1 MAIGPLEQFV
11 FPGTYTRTLVEAPTP
26 TAAGSLRYP
35 AFIGVGQEEERIES
49 FEMVRGSSATADNLI
64 LGEIAASNGRGNVFD
79 GVNVEVGVKH
89 YPLVKGDGQGVF
101 ATDPSQVIVQ
111 VNGENSPVQRIDA
124 VNGLVTLVNPPL
136 EGDSVVLNY
145 YFKRRDSYNEAEDLS
160 PQADGTTRQ
169 FKVKS
174 SRIVKGDNGG
184 ASATSSDVNGSA
196 TTESNGSLITVPILL
211 VMVNGSEV
219 SVESISGST
228 GVFTLVSA
236 PESGD
241 EILVSYFSND
251 YQNTYDI
258 LPAALVSRIVRAGYD
273 AGRTDF
279 LNGRDYVLANSNE
292 IHWGNSSSVEAG
304 DSTVGSTEFG
314 ANQVSAV
321 MVDWRYYKAQ
331 VGTGNGTSKSFTL
344 PWVPVK
350 GDGMGNPISDV
361 GNGTSETYDD
371 LTAYVGTT
379 LATAIEAVITKV
391 DGKVVTLQTAP
402 AVGEY
407 VFVDSYVNMYADD
420 TWTVTNT
427 LAGAAGVGTY
437 TVRGATSGSAF
448 QVKLDGSST
457 STATFLDSGTTS
469 WDDAAG
475 SASNAYIAP
484 SRTRANEVVTVT
496 VDAGGDFVVTSNI
509 ATGTGSGS
517 INTGT
522 VGQTYVDSVTGFT
535 LALESATAG
544 TLIFN
549 VSKSFTVAAD
559 YELGIPNIR
568 FNVDTTVG
576 VALADTALI
585 KTFNMNYDEEPG
597 VGDVYYVTFDKVKT
611 DFSTKYVTT
620 FPQVT
625 RLFGPLAQNN
635 PIVIAADIAFKNGA
649 QALALK
655 QVVKA
660 PGSNDASVSSYIAAI
675 DEFDEPLSNSTRPC
689 ILQVVSTNQQVQN
702 YLKSSNAQQSSI
714 RFKNERTSY
723 VGFPLGTTPEA
734 AIGYAK
740 AVKSELITAVY
751 PDGAVITVP
760 DENGNDQ
767 DIQVGGEYLACA
779 LAGADVSPSRDV
791 ATPLTNIDLVGI
803 LRLAR
808 SQTLASA
815 SQVAQAGVTVLEN
828 KFGVIKVMMALTTD
842 LSSPL
847 TRDPRVIS
855 VKHFV
860 QQGVRKTCDVFIGK
874 KMINGLTN
882 DIEKSMNSYFSS
894 LKLLNLIGA
903 FQGIKASVDA
913 DDPTIINIAVY
924 YRPIF
929 GLNWI
934 TVTHYLRSTL

>member
-1 MAIGPLEQFV
+1 
-11 FPGTYTRTLVEAPTP
+11 VESPTP

-35 AFIGVGQEEERIES
+35 AIIGVGQEEERVES
-49 FEMVRGSSATADNLI
+49 FEMIRGSSSTADNLI
-64 LGEIAASNGRGNVFD
+64 MGELAASNGRGNVFD
-79 GVNVEVGVKH
+79 GVNVQVGAKH
-89 YPLVKGDGQGVF
+89 YPLVKGDGQGTF
-101 ATDPSQVIVQ
+101 ATEPSQVIVQ

-124 VNGLVTLVNPPL
+124 VNGLITLVNPPQ
-136 EGDSVVLNY
+136 EGDLVVLNY
-145 YFKRRDSYNEAEDLS
+145 YFKRRDSYNEAEDLTV
-160 PQADGTTRQ
+160 QADGTTRQ
-169 FKVKS
+169 FKVKAA
-174 SRIVKGDNGG
+174 RIVKGDNGG
-184 ASATSSDVNGSA
+184 ASATNSDIGASA
-196 TTESNGSLITVPILL
+196 STESNGSIITVPVLL
-211 VMVNGSEV
+211 VMVDGVEA

-236 PESGD
+236 PTAGA

-258 LPAALVSRIVRAGYD
+258 LPAALVSSIVRAGYD

-279 LNGRDYVLANSNE
+279 LNGRDYVLANGNE
-292 IHWGNSSSVEAG
+292 IHWGNSASVEAG
-304 DSTVGSTEFG
+304 DTTVGSTEFG
-314 ANQVSAV
+314 ANQISAV
-321 MVDWRYYKAQ
+321 MVDWRYYKAS
-331 VGTGNGTSKSFTL
+331 VGTGNGTTKSFTL

-350 GDGMGNPISDV
+350 GDGMGNPISDI
-361 GNGTSETYDD
+361 GNGTPETYDD

-379 LATAIEAVITKV
+379 LATAVEAVITKL
-391 DGKVVTLQTAP
+391 DGKTITLQTAP

-407 VFVDSYVNMYADD
+407 VFVDSYVNMYKDD
-420 TWTVTNT
+420 TWTVTNSV
-427 LAGAAGVGTY
+427 AGAAGVGKY
-437 TVRGATSGSAF
+437 TVRGATNGNVY
-448 QVKLDGSST
+448 QVSLDGAST

-484 SRTRANEVVTVT
+484 SRSRGNEIVTVT
-496 VDAGGDFVVTSNI
+496 VDAGGDFVVTSNV

-522 VGQTYVDSVTGFT
+522 VGQTYVDTITGFT
-535 LALESATAG
+535 FALESATAG

-549 VSKSFTVAAD
+549 VTKDFTVGVN
-559 YELGIPNIR
+559 YELGIPNLR
-568 FNVDTTVG
+568 FNVETTLG
-576 VALADTALI
+576 VAVSDTALL
-585 KTFNMNYDEEPG
+585 KTYNMNYDEEPG
-597 VGDVYYVTFDKVKT
+597 VGDVYYVTFDKVKV
-611 DFSTKYVTT
+611 DFTTKYVTT
-620 FPQVT
+620 FPEVT

-635 PIVIAADIAFKNGA
+635 PIVIAADLAFKNGA

-655 QVVKA
+655 QVQKA
-660 PGSNDASVSSYIAAI
+660 PDSNDASVNSYIAAI

-689 ILQVVSTNQQVQN
+689 ILQVVTSNQQVIN
-702 YLKSSNAQQSSI
+702 HLKSSNAQQTSI

-723 VGFPLGTTPEA
+723 FGFALGTTPEA

-740 AVKSELITAVY
+740 ALRTELLTAIY

-767 DIQVGGEYLACA
+767 DIQVGGEYIACA
-779 LAGADVSPSRDV
+779 MAGADVSPSRDV

-808 SQTLASA
+808 AMTLANA
-815 SQVAQAGVTVLEN
+815 SQVAQAGITVLEN

-847 TRDPRVIS
+847 TRDPRIIS

-860 QQGVRKTCDVFIGK
+860 QQGVRRTCDVFIGK

-882 DIEKSMNSYFSS
+882 DIEKSLNSYFSS

-903 FQGIKASVDA
+903 FQGIKAVVDDA
-913 DDPTIINIAVY
+913 DPTIINVVVY